1 MRKILFKSLSV
12 FMAFVMLFA
21 QSQALTARPI
31 DLALPDLDKSAFTL
45 DQDALDVALSELIEL
60 DNFLAQNEGVLYADM
75 EAEGNALI
83 SDISDISAPLGMAP
97 ASDDLLGIP
106 AFWWGCVLG
115 WIGLLLVY
123 ILTDQNKEETKK
135 AFNGC
140 LVGTAVSVAFT
151 LVYYLVI
158 YEAYY

>member
-75 EAEGNALI
+75 EAEGNVLI

-123 ILTDQNKEETKK
+123 ILTDQNKEETRS

>member
-75 EAEGNALI
+75 EAEGNVLI